1 MLLPWHPNPIRND
14 KCSRACV
21 GIGVS
26 IDMSTIVFAHFRH
39 VSHNQIAFGS
49 LAPFKISQASHPYT
63 TMWLELPYRVR
74 PCPCKE
80 MSLFKCSHRVPSD
93 NYRRMC
99 EQHWYCHRCHS
110 HGDLSHLVLPILIQ
124 NVDSKTNFCYFC

>member
-1 MLLPWHPNPIRND
+1 MYDNFCDAIALASESYPQRQVLQSMCR
-14 KCSRACV
+14 
-21 GIGVS
+21 IGVS

-63 TMWLELPYRVR
+63 TMWLELLPYRVR

-80 MSLFKCSHRVPSD
+80 MSLFKCSHRVLSD

-110 HGDLSHLVLPILIQ
+110 HGDLSHLV
-124 NVDSKTNFCYFC
+124 